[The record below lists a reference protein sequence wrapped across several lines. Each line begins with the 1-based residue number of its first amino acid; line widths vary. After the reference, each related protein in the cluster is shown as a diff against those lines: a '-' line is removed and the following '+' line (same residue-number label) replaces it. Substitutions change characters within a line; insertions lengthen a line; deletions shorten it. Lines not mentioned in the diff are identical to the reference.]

1 MNDPSSWATPVLAF
15 LGAAL
20 GGVAPA
26 WISHVLQQRQARNDR
41 RRQALIDLQR
51 ALLDHMVMAGL
62 TYVRRGAHFRLTG
75 EWPPLLAG
83 AAGPHAQT
91 PTAYPAHIIARID
104 DEELRRLVRGL
115 LEAIN
120 VMTILATTAEEA
132 DQAMVRMAELNVQS
146 RERIEAL
153 LSAIP

>member
-1 MNDPSSWATPVLAF
+1 MDNASPWLTPVLAF

-51 ALLDHMVMAGL
+51 ALLDHMVTAGL

-83 AAGPHAQT
+83 GSTHGAQT
-91 PTAYPAHIIARID
+91 QTAYPAHIVARID
-104 DEELRRLVRGL
+104 DDELRRLVHGL

-120 VMTILATTAEEA
+120 VATILATTAEEA
-132 DQAMVRMAELNVQS
+132 DQAIARMTELNVQS
-146 RERIEAL
+146 RERIETL
-153 LSAIP
+153 LARLP